1 VNKKVST
8 PKATRV
14 GAIQMA
20 YACEMDKAWREK
32 GSVAKGIEKNV
43 RHGCD
48 LIASAAEQ
56 GVQLVGLPEDVLGL
70 AGIAATAEDKT
81 FVPEVVSEV
90 QDWVLRTFQE
100 AARQARMHVVACWYV
115 VEADKMFNVAHL
127 IGPDGQLIGAYRK
140 THLPPGEARTFSAG
154 DTYPVFETEFG
165 RVAMMICWDMVFPET
180 CRLLTLNGADII
192 FVPTLGFDFG
202 GEAMGEMRVRVRAF
216 DNAVTIVSAS
226 PTVVEATGVGRSCIV
241 GADGDILADAGRT
254 PDKLIFA
261 DIDLSSKPVDGTA
274 RDGKTRK
281 DMRWR
286 WLRSR
291 RPETYGK
298 MVEPHEDES

>member
-1 VNKKVST
+1 VNKRVST

-20 YACEMDKAWREK
+20 YACEMDKAWRDK
-32 GSVAKGIEKNV
+32 GRVTKGIEKNV
-43 RHGCD
+43 RHGCE
-48 LIASAAEQ
+48 LIARAAGQ
-56 GVQLVGLPEDVLGL
+56 GVELVGLPEDVLGL
-70 AGIAATAEDKT
+70 AGIAATAEDKSY
-81 FVPEVVSEV
+81 VPEVVLEV
-90 QDWVLRTFQE
+90 QDCVLRMFQE
-100 AARQARMHVVACWYV
+100 AAKQARMHVVACWYV
-115 VEADKMFNVAHL
+115 VKADKMFNVAHL
-127 IGPDGQLIGAYRK
+127 IGRDGQLIGAYSK
-140 THLPPGEARTFSAG
+140 THLPPGEAKTFSAG

-180 CRLLTLNGADII
+180 CRMLTLNGADII

-216 DNAVTIVSAS
+216 DNAVTMVSTT
-226 PTVVEATGVGRSCIV
+226 PTVVQATGVGRSCIV
-241 GADGDILADAGRT
+241 GADGNILADAGRT

-261 DIDLSSKPVDGTA
+261 DIDLSRKPVDCVA
-274 RDGKTRK
+274 RDDTNRK

-286 WLRSR
+286 WLKSR

-298 MVEPHEDES
+298 MVEPYDDES